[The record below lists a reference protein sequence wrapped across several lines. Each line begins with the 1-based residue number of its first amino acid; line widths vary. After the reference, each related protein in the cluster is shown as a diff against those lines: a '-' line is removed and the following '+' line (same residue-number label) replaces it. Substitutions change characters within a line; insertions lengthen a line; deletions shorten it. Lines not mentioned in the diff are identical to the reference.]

1 MPVFGLLRAKRSAAL
16 DKMEDLQLIRLYHSG
31 NQEAIA
37 TVFKRYYDEL
47 FHLGYS
53 ILIDKINIDE
63 IISQILEGYLK
74 TPRKQRKVRYNI
86 TSNVKGFLR
95 RTIVR
100 RCIDFNRK
108 KSNQIRKSQIEVVH
122 PDFYSQGPIWT
133 EPEEDYSELTGFEVN
148 QLLERILSQLAG
160 KEREVFD
167 LHVQGY
173 SHQEICELLNITT
186 TRNVSSTL
194 YNARQKAKT
203 VFST

>member
-1 MPVFGLLRAKRSAAL
+1 MPVFRLLRAKRAAAME
-16 DKMEDLQLIRLYHSG
+16 KMDDLQLIGLYHAG

-37 TVFKRYYDEL
+37 VIFKRYYDEL

-53 ILIDKINIDE
+53 ILIDKISIDE
-63 IISQILEGYLK
+63 IISKVLEGYLN

-86 TSNVKGFLR
+86 TSNVRGFLR

-108 KSNQIRKSQIEVVH
+108 KSNQIRKSQLEVAH
-122 PDFYSQGPIWT
+122 PDVQAWT
-133 EPEEDYSELTGFEVN
+133 EPEATYSELTGYEVD
-148 QLLERILSQLAG
+148 QLLEKILDRLGG

-173 SHQEICELLNITT
+173 SHEEICELLNITT

-203 VFST
+203 VFTK

>member
-1 MPVFGLLRAKRSAAL
+1 MPVFGLLRAKRAAAL
-16 DKMEDLQLIRLYHSG
+16 DKMEDLQLIGLYHSG

-37 TVFKRYYDEL
+37 TIFKRYYDEL

-63 IISQILEGYLK
+63 IISQVLEGYLS

-86 TSNVKGFLR
+86 TSNVRGFLR

-108 KSNQIRKSQIEVVH
+108 KSNQIRKSQIEVAH
-122 PDFYSQGPIWT
+122 PDVSPAARTWT
-133 EPEEDYSELTGFEVN
+133 EPEETYSELTGFEVD
-148 QLLERILSQLAG
+148 QLLEKILDRLGG

-173 SHQEICELLNITT
+173 SHEEICDLLNITT

-203 VFST
+203 VFSK

>member
-1 MPVFGLLRAKRSAAL
+1 MPVFRLLRAKRAAAME
-16 DKMEDLQLIRLYHSG
+16 KMDDLQLIGLYHAG

-37 TVFKRYYDEL
+37 VIFKRYYDEL

-53 ILIDKINIDE
+53 ILIDKISIDE
-63 IISQILEGYLK
+63 IISKVLEGYLN

-86 TSNVKGFLR
+86 TSNVRGFLR

-108 KSNQIRKSQIEVVH
+108 KSNQIRKSQLEVAH
-122 PDFYSQGPIWT
+122 PDVYPDVQPWT
-133 EPEEDYSELTGFEVN
+133 EPEATYSELTGYEVD
-148 QLLERILSQLAG
+148 QLLEKILDRLGG

-173 SHQEICELLNITT
+173 SHEEICELLNITT

-203 VFST
+203 VFTK